1 VAAGRVRVVAL
12 GVEDERLYYRG
23 HSSVASKGWQSRQI
37 TDQDGPGRN
46 GETGCPR
53 GRRTRRR
60 AHQLGRGGRGRTE
73 SALAAGARVVRI
85 RPPPSHRTRDMVY
98 AVEMAA
104 RAKFEATAR
113 CWQVLPQDFT
123 VDGQAPLAHPLNIEA
138 LRLEAHALL
147 VTCSEQEHQALVSA
161 VHQASLKLR
170 RRSSRP
176 MAAAYASILAEERQG
191 GAALIDI
198 GAHSTNLSYYDGDS
212 MLFAV
217 GIPISGDH
225 FTMDV
230 GKVRALSYEESEWLK
245 LNYGCALTGLSA
257 DNIVIGIRV
266 RADARR
272 VRLRAASW
280 LRFSR
285 PAPVQLFQLHRGLP
299 GALCPRH
306 DPHRGRGAVR
316 RRFETRGYG
325 RGGGKGPELPSPA
338 GAAARHIAV
347 ARRIADAGVDRR
359 GWPCDV
365 RRPAGPEAGNASAR
379 ASFLGPVYEPVKKR
393 TELRLAEDRRRGK
406 G

>member
-1 VAAGRVRVVAL
+1 LAKKSPLAVGLDAGSGRVRVVAL

-23 HSSVASKGWQSRQI
+23 HSSVVSKGWHRGQI
-37 TDQDGPGRN
+37 TDQTALAETVKQAVREAEGRAGEPISSAVVGVGGPRV
-46 GETGCPR
+46 R
-53 GRRTRRR
+53 S
-60 AHQLGRGGRGRTE
+60 QQGRGLYEFGHRRPIERG
-73 SALAAGARVVRI
+73 
-85 RPPPSHRTRDMVY
+85 DMVY

-104 RAKFEATAR
+104 RAKFEADRALL
-113 CWQVLPQDFT
+113 QVLPQDFT

-161 VHQASLKLR
+161 VHQASLKVEETVFEA
-170 RRSSRP
+170 

-257 DNIVIGIRV
+257 DNIVIGIPGEGGRTS
-266 RADARR
+266 REIARR
-272 VRLRAASW
+272 ELVTILEARA
-280 LRFSR
+280 
-285 PAPVQLFQLHRGLP
+285 VQLFNYIEDFRVRYARDMTLTEGVVLCGGGSRLEGMVEVAEKVLNCPARLGLP
-299 GALCPRH
+299 
-306 DPHRGRGAVR
+306 RGISQWPD
-316 RRFETRGYG
+316 ELLT
-325 RGGGKGPELPSPA
+325 PEWTVAA
-338 GAAARHIAV
+338 GLAMYAARLGQ
-347 ARRIADAGVDRR
+347 RR
-359 GWPCDV
+359 
-365 RRPAGPEAGNASAR
+365 E
-379 ASFLGPVYEPVKKR
+379 
-393 TELRLAEDRRRGK
+393 TRRRGPHFWDLFTSR
-406 G
+406 